1 MRIRKNAKFSS
12 FYHTNLSNVNS
23 EKCELQTKSF
33 LSCELNQSPW
43 DIINS
48 SSLDLLYQFDD
59 NEDYYNVNLDGSGSL
74 TDSTDFLSVASWTSG
89 LGESENVN
97 DSGENLG
104 FKEVM
109 KCEILD
115 EIKLCGERD
124 EEGWQCGN
132 VVRNGNEVC
141 DYHLC
146 EAQDYS
152 VWTTKKKSEPVSGPA
167 TERRPRRYRKKPT
180 TNPLE
185 YYYYSGFGPAWGKK
199 RGSVDTAPNGYNEA
213 SLADHMNVQE
223 EKGLRFEPEMVDV
236 GSMKAES
243 GYMDVDG
250 DVGKGKVGIIGKK
263 RGRKPIKERS
273 LKSLM

>member
-1 MRIRKNAKFSS
+1 MAMAKYLIFGYGELWWCGGEACGEATSDVASLHRHHTPSS
-12 FYHTNLSNVNS
+12 NRYRL

-124 EEGWQCGN
+124 EEGWQ
-132 VVRNGNEVC
+132 
-141 DYHLC
+141 
-146 EAQDYS
+146 
-152 VWTTKKKSEPVSGPA
+152 W
-167 TERRPRRYRKKPT
+167 
-180 TNPLE
+180 
-185 YYYYSGFGPAWGKK
+185 FGPAWGKK

-213 SLADHMNVQE
+213 SLEE

-236 GSMKAES
+236 GPVKAES

-250 DVGKGKVGIIGKK
+250 DVEKGKVGIIGKK